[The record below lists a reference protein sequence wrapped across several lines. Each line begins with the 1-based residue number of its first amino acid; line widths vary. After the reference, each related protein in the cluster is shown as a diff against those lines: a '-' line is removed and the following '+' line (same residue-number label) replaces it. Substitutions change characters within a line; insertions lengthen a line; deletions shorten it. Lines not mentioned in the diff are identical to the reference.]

1 MIELLIIVVAALL
14 LVGLIWKAKC
24 KKNNKAPGSKHASG
38 GQQASSVAPMAQ
50 QTESKPATPTQAPAP
65 IVTPTVP
72 PVAAAPTAEKPASPC
87 AADAKAVKIPEDS
100 VLKRHYL
107 AALQAEKDAISS
119 PYPTDSVL
127 HRHYDALHKIA
138 IPQQPANTAE
148 EATPSQSQAPAAV
161 QAAASAKQND
171 PEDSVLH
178 RHYLAQLRNEIET
191 ELPPRP
197 TDSVLKRHHD
207 HLVQAKLQQ
216 RLAAQ

>member
-24 KKNNKAPGSKHASG
+24 KKSNKAPGSKHASG
-38 GQQASSVAPMAQ
+38 GQQASSAAPMAQ
-50 QTESKPATPTQAPAP
+50 QTEPKPVTPTQAPAP
-65 IVTPTVP
+65 IVVPTTS
-72 PVAAAPTAEKPASPC
+72 PVAAAPAAEKPASPC

-127 HRHYDALHKIA
+127 RRHYDTLHKIA
-138 IPQQPANTAE
+138 IPQQSASTAE
-148 EATPSQSQAPAAV
+148 IAPSQPQALAAV

-171 PEDSVLH
+171 PEDSVQH